1 MKKLSSLESRVK
13 NKTKKKRLLY
23 REAYIWDPSAKASST
38 LTSRQEIQKKN
49 SSSQK
54 LGVKNNSRKKIFIVQ
69 RSLHMEPIFQQC
81 PQCYRGDRV
90 LKEKTE

>member
-1 MKKLSSLESRVK
+1 MGPISQSILNV
-13 NKTKKKRLLY
+13 NKP
-23 REAYIWDPSAKASST
+23 AGDP
-38 LTSRQEIQKKN
+38 KKN